1 MCICVHWCSLFVPPV
16 SRICSC
22 FFVDVLYS
30 LIFSSIICSFDF
42 ICLCPFTTPNFPLVC
57 KLFPNVIQPYIT
69 INFQDSRRE
78 FQHFPLV
85 SPPFFSCAQLPKSH
99 LHLRSH
105 FDRQA
110 LALYSWAV
118 IHQLMEVQLG
128 LLFSPTFLDV
138 FPQKTPLIGGDW
150 NMAGLWLSFFWGMS
164 SSQTDFHSIIFQ
176 RGWTPTRPLFVGN
189 FPVSHGTIS
198 SKKSPQKMRS
208 CQTSMFWDWS
218 EDNMSSDQNLS
229 NPFLDRGFK
238 DGLS

>member
-1 MCICVHWCSLFVPPV
+1 MFYILWF
-16 SRICSC
+16 
-22 FFVDVLYS
+22 
-30 LIFSSIICSFDF
+30 FSSIRSFDF

-57 KLFPNVIQPYIT
+57 KKKTNVIQPYIT

-85 SPPFFSCAQLPKSH
+85 SPPFFSCTQLPKSH

-138 FPQKTPLIGGDW
+138 FPQQKH
-150 NMAGLWLSFFWGMS
+150 LWLVVTGTWLDYDFPFFGECHHPNCYS
-164 SSQTDFHSIIFQ
+164 LHHFSGLNT
-176 RGWTPTRPLFVGN
+176 N
-189 FPVSHGTIS
+189 
-198 SKKSPQKMRS
+198 
-208 CQTSMFWDWS
+208 QTSISGEFPRQPWD
-218 EDNMSSDQNLS
+218 D
-229 NPFLDRGFK
+229 FI
-238 DGLS
+238 